1 MIDDIR
7 KNDMDLNLLKVFVNV
22 ANKKSISMAASELKC
37 AQSNVTS
44 RIKQLEKNLGV
55 ELFFRVPKGVILTK
69 EGEKLYPQ
77 ALELIHKMQNC
88 IDSISNNS
96 VEISS
101 LKIGSTDCNA
111 AVRIS
116 PFLLKLH
123 QDFPNMHL
131 ELFTGTTKDI
141 YELLLD
147 YKVDIAFIS
156 GEPTNDSL
164 IVLKKFEEEIA
175 ILEPQK
181 DDSPNVALTFK
192 EGCVYDEFLKSYYQ
206 QKNIFVEKSLPFG
219 NLETIL
225 SCIKVGMGKSLLP
238 MSIVKK
244 MGYDKDIKVTILPKD
259 EAYIPTCLVCRADNI
274 PKISDYLKSL
284 QID

>member
-1 MIDDIR
+1 
-7 KNDMDLNLLKVFVNV
+7 MDLNLLKVFVTV
-22 ANKKSISMAASELKC
+22 ANKKSISLASNELKC

-44 RIKQLEKNLGV
+44 RIKQLEKNLKV

-88 IDSISNNS
+88 IDSISNNNI
-96 VEISS
+96 ETGT

-123 QDFPNMHL
+123 KDFPNLHL

-141 YELLLD
+141 YELILD
-147 YKVDIAFIS
+147 YRVDIAFIS

-164 IVLKKFEEEIA
+164 VVLKKFEEEIA

-181 DDSPNVALTFK
+181 DDVPNVTLTFK
-192 EGCVYDEFLKSYYQ
+192 EGCVYDEFLKNYYEE
-206 QKNIFVEKSLPFG
+206 KGIFVEKSLSFG
-219 NLETIL
+219 SLETIL
-225 SCIKVGMGKSLLP
+225 SCVKVGMGKTLLP

-244 MGYDKDIKVTILPKD
+244 MGYDKDIKITVLDKK
-259 EAYIPTCLVCRADNI
+259 EANIPTCLVCRKDYI
-274 PKISDYLKSL
+274 PSISEYLKKL
-284 QID
+284 DLEN

>member
-1 MIDDIR
+1 MIGDIR
-7 KNDMDLNLLKVFVNV
+7 KNDMDLNLLKVFVSV
-22 ANKKSISMAASELKC
+22 ANKKSISLAASELKC

-44 RIKQLEKNLGV
+44 RIKQLEKNLGA

-77 ALELIHKMQNC
+77 ALELIHKMQSC
-88 IDSISNNS
+88 IDSISNNNAQRG
-96 VEISS
+96 S

-123 QDFPNMHL
+123 EDFPNLQL

-141 YELLLD
+141 YELILD

-164 IVLKKFEEEIA
+164 MVLKKFEEEIA

-181 DDSPNVALTFK
+181 DDVPNVILTFK
-192 EGCVYDEFLKSYYQ
+192 EGCVYDEFLKNYFH
-206 QKNIFVEKSLPFG
+206 KNNIQVEKSLSFG
-219 NLETIL
+219 SLDTIL
-225 SCIKVGMGKSLLP
+225 SCIKFGMGKSLLP
-238 MSIVKK
+238 TSIVKK
-244 MGYDKDIKVTILPKD
+244 MGYDNDIKITVLPTE
-259 EAYIPTCLVCRADNI
+259 EAYIPTCLVCRVDNI
-274 PKISDYLKSL
+274 PKIRDYLKKL
-284 QID
+284 EI